1 MQYLKRRLAALVVVI
16 IAALAAPASALATS
30 TPEQISAAIAKG
42 LPYMEGTQAENGGFP
57 GFGGDWSLTSFAAA
71 GKAAADLHYKGES
84 KNPDARSF
92 YGSSTQYGSPTWPGV
107 SGAAVT
113 EYERAALV
121 AYAAG
126 IDPARPSNRQ
136 NLLAQIVAQYQVGS
150 PGYFG
155 STFNGTVFAVLA
167 LTGSKSQAGAQRFPQ
182 SLLNL
187 SVAAIK
193 ANQHTDGGWTWEKAA
208 GNETALKRPSEPDL
222 TGAAMA
228 ALCGAGVANTNATIV
243 KAKAYLVGLLES
255 STGAFGSEFGANTDS
270 NSWAVQGLNACGIN
284 PQGAEFTTTAGKTPI
299 DFLISQQL
307 TSGGFKYQPANTGAN
322 QYSSQSAIRALAGGG
337 FTAAPPT
344 PKAGEK
350 WGAASSF
357 ATGAAES
364 DPLALVIEYSG
375 TLKVCSVSV
384 APKATATSLATVLET
399 AMTAAT
405 PSGCVS
411 GLQPTSGTGAITQVN
426 GFPEPGVA
434 GWKVS
439 IDGAAAV
446 QAKRS
451 TAIHVG
457 DTIYLKYE

>member
-1 MQYLKRRLAALVVVI
+1 MQSLKRRLAAFMLAVL
-16 IAALAAPASALATS
+16 AALAVPATALATS

-42 LPYMEGTQAENGGFP
+42 LPYMEGTQAENGSFP

-84 KNPDARSF
+84 AKPSARSF
-92 YGSSTQYGSPTWPGV
+92 YGSSTEYGSPTWPG

-113 EYERAALV
+113 DYERAALV

-136 NLLAQIVAQYQVGS
+136 NMLAQIVAQYQVAS

-155 STFNGTVFAVLA
+155 TTFNGTVFAVLA
-167 LTGSKSQAGAQRFPQ
+167 LAGTKSQAGAQRFPQ

-208 GNETALKRPSEPDL
+208 GSETALKRPSEPDL

-228 ALCGAGVANTNATIV
+228 ALCSAGVTATDASIV
-243 KAKAYLVGLLES
+243 KAKAYLVGLLAS
-255 STGAFGSEFGANTDS
+255 STGAFASEFGANTDT

-284 PQGAEFTTTAGKTPI
+284 PQGSEFTTGTGKTAI
-299 DFLISQQL
+299 DYLIAQQL
-307 TSGGFKYQPANTGAN
+307 GSGGFKYQASDTTAN
-322 QYSSQSAIRALAGGG
+322 QYASQDAVRALAGAG

-350 WGAASSF
+350 WLAASSF
-357 ATGAAES
+357 ATGASES
-364 DPLALVIEYSG
+364 DPLALVIEYGG

-384 APKATATSLATVLET
+384 APKATTTTLATVLET
-399 AMTAAT
+399 AKVGTT
-405 PSGCVS
+405 PSGCVT
-411 GLQPTSGTGAITQVN
+411 GLQPTTGTGAITQVN
-426 GFPEPGVA
+426 GYPEPKVA
-434 GWKVS
+434 GWTIS
-439 IDGAAAV
+439 IDGATAV

>member
-1 MQYLKRRLAALVVVI
+1 MQSLKRRLAALAVVAL
-16 IAALAAPASALATS
+16 AALAAPASALATS
-30 TPEQISAAIAKG
+30 TPEQISTAIAKG
-42 LPYMEGTQAENGGFP
+42 LPYMEGTQAESGSFP

-84 KNPDARSF
+84 KKPDARGF
-92 YGSSTQYGSPTWPGV
+92 YGSSTEYGSPTWPGA
-107 SGAAVT
+107 GAVVT
-113 EYERAALV
+113 DYERAALV

-136 NLLAQIVAQYQVGS
+136 NMLAQIVAQYQVAS

-155 STFNGTVFAVLA
+155 STFNGTVFGVLA
-167 LTGSKSQAGAQRFPQ
+167 LTGAKSQAGAQRFPQ

-187 SVAAIK
+187 SVIAIK

-228 ALCGAGVANTNATIV
+228 ALCGAGVANTDTTIV

-255 STGAFGSEFGANTDS
+255 ATGAFGSEFGANTDS
-270 NSWAVQGLNACGIN
+270 TSWAVQGLNTCGIN
-284 PQGAEFTTTAGKTPI
+284 PQGTEFTTAAGKTPI

-307 TSGGFKYQPANTGAN
+307 ASGAFRYGTSGTVAN
-322 QYSSQSAIRALAGGG
+322 QYSSQDAVRALAGAG

-350 WGAASSF
+350 WAAATSF
-357 ATGAAES
+357 ATGASES
-364 DPLALVIEYSG
+364 DPLALVIEYGG

-384 APKATATSLATVLET
+384 APKATTTTLATVLET
-399 AMTAAT
+399 AMTGST

-411 GLQPTSGTGAITQVN
+411 GLQPTTGTGAITQVN
-426 GFPEPGVA
+426 GYPEPKVA
-434 GWKVS
+434 AWNVS
-439 IDGAAAV
+439 IDGATAI